1 MTTIFF
7 AIIGA
12 LALVGLMLY
21 DMDRKRRRMA
31 ETLDKVESLVKKS
44 HNARLRIDNLR
55 RLSMSLF
62 FNGQLLIG
70 LEREM
75 LELEEDHA
83 MPEPSDLLSVRHSN
97 STMKRLKALDERLSN
112 VELVVQAQ
120 DAAKAKADADAA
132 AAAEAQAQ
140 QERDSAPSGE
150 SQEPGPAP

>member
-31 ETLDKVESLVKKS
+31 ETLDTVEPLAKKS

-55 RLSMSLF
+55 RLSTSLF
-62 FNGQLLIG
+62 CNGQLLIG

-75 LELEEDHA
+75 LEFEEEYA
-83 MPEPSDLLSVRHSN
+83 VPESSDLLSVRHSN

-120 DAAKAKADADAA
+120 DAAKAKADAA
-132 AAAEAQAQ
+132 AAAEAEAQ
-140 QERDSAPSGE
+140 QERDSAPSDE
-150 SQEPGPAP
+150 SQEPEPAP